1 MERFSF
7 VLRRKTMQR
16 VTEKA
21 EKKIHKIRRI
31 VDAKYDKYTSSIFQK
46 GLRINISTVLISISF
61 LKNILKIRFVFC
73 TLQTIHGCGIL
84 KYSL

>member
-1 MERFSF
+1 
-7 VLRRKTMQR
+7 MQR

-21 EKKIHKIRRI
+21 EKKIRKIKCI
-31 VDAKYDKYTSSIFQK
+31 VAVKYDKYTSSIFRK
-46 GLRINISTVLISISF
+46 RLKINISTMLISISF
-61 LKNILKIRFVFC
+61 LKNILKIRFVFY

>member
-1 MERFSF
+1 
-7 VLRRKTMQR
+7 MQR

-21 EKKIHKIRRI
+21 EKKIRKIKRI
-31 VDAKYDKYTSSIFQK
+31 VAVKYDKFTSSIFRK
-46 GLRINISTVLISISF
+46 RLKINISTMLISISF
-61 LKNILKIRFVFC
+61 LKNILKIRFVFY

>member
-1 MERFSF
+1 MEHFSF

-16 VTEKA
+16 VTEKTK
-21 EKKIHKIRRI
+21 KKIRKIRRI
-31 VDAKYDKYTSSIFQK
+31 VAVKYDKYTPSIFRE
-46 GLRINISTVLISISF
+46 GLKVNISVMLISISF
-61 LKNILKIRFVFC
+61 LKNILKIRFVFY

>member
-1 MERFSF
+1 
-7 VLRRKTMQR
+7 MQR

-21 EKKIHKIRRI
+21 EKKIRKIKRI
-31 VDAKYDKYTSSIFQK
+31 AAVKYDKYTSSIFRK
-46 GLRINISTVLISISF
+46 RLKINISAMLISISF
-61 LKNILKIRFVFC
+61 LKNILKIRFVFY

>member
-1 MERFSF
+1 MERVSF

-16 VTEKA
+16 VTEKE

-31 VDAKYDKYTSSIFQK
+31 VAVKYDKYTPSIFRK
-46 GLRINISTVLISISF
+46 RLKINTNAILTSISF
-61 LKNILKIRFVFC
+61 LKNILKIRFVFY
-73 TLQTIHGCGIL
+73 TLQSIHVCGIL

>member
-1 MERFSF
+1 
-7 VLRRKTMQR
+7 MQR

-21 EKKIHKIRRI
+21 EKKIRKIKRI
-31 VDAKYDKYTSSIFQK
+31 VAVKYDKYTSSIFRK
-46 GLRINISTVLISISF
+46 RLKIKISTMLISISF
-61 LKNILKIRFVFC
+61 LKNILKIRFVFY

>member
-21 EKKIHKIRRI
+21 EKKICKIRRI
-31 VDAKYDKYTSSIFQK
+31 DAAKYGKYTPSIFRK
-46 GLRINISTVLISISF
+46 RLKINISTMLTSISF
-61 LKNILKIRFVFC
+61 LKNILKIRFVFYS
-73 TLQTIHGCGIL
+73 LQTIHECGIL

>member
-1 MERFSF
+1 MIIEYHGEGKQT
-7 VLRRKTMQR
+7 RKR
-16 VTEKA
+16 K
-21 EKKIHKIRRI
+21 KKIRKIRRI
-31 VDAKYDKYTSSIFQK
+31 DAVKYDKYTPSIFQK
-46 GLRINISTVLISISF
+46 RLIINIYASLTSISF

>member
-7 VLRRKTMQR
+7 VLRRNTMQR
-16 VTEKA
+16 VTEKT
-21 EKKIHKIRRI
+21 EKKIHKIKRI
-31 VDAKYDKYTSSIFQK
+31 VAVKYDEYTPSIFRK
-46 GLRINISTVLISISF
+46 KLRINISIILISISF
-61 LKNILKIRFVFC
+61 LKNILKIRFVFY

>member
-1 MERFSF
+1 
-7 VLRRKTMQR
+7 MQR

-21 EKKIHKIRRI
+21 EKKIRKIKRI
-31 VDAKYDKYTSSIFQK
+31 VAVKYDKYTSSIFRK
-46 GLRINISTVLISISF
+46 RLKISISTMLISISF
-61 LKNILKIRFVFC
+61 LKNILKIRFVFY

>member
-1 MERFSF
+1 
-7 VLRRKTMQR
+7 MQR

-21 EKKIHKIRRI
+21 EKKIRKIKRI
-31 VDAKYDKYTSSIFQK
+31 VAVKYDKYTSSIFRK
-46 GLRINISTVLISISF
+46 RLKINISTMLISISF
-61 LKNILKIRFVFC
+61 LKNILEIRFVFY

>member
-1 MERFSF
+1 
-7 VLRRKTMQR
+7 MQR

-21 EKKIHKIRRI
+21 EKKDRKIKRI
-31 VDAKYDKYTSSIFQK
+31 AAVKYDRYTSSIFRK
-46 GLRINISTVLISISF
+46 RLKINISTMLISISF
-61 LKNILKIRFVFC
+61 LKNILKIRFVFY

>member
-16 VTEKA
+16 VTEKE

-31 VDAKYDKYTSSIFQK
+31 VAVKYDKYTPSIFRK
-46 GLRINISTVLISISF
+46 RLKINTNAILTSISF
-61 LKNILKIRFVFC
+61 LKNILKIRFVFY
-73 TLQTIHGCGIL
+73 TLQSIHVCGIL

>member
-1 MERFSF
+1 
-7 VLRRKTMQR
+7 MQR

-21 EKKIHKIRRI
+21 EKKIRKIKRI
-31 VDAKYDKYTSSIFQK
+31 AAVKYDKYTSSIFRK
-46 GLRINISTVLISISF
+46 RLKINISTMLISISF
-61 LKNILKIRFVFC
+61 LKNILKIRFVFY